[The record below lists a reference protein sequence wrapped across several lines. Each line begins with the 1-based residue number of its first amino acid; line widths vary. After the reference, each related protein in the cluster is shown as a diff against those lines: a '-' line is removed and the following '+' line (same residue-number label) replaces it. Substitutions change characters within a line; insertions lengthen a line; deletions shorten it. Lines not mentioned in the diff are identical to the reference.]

1 MARPIKLGL
10 DYFPHD
16 THSNDD
22 TALALIEAE
31 FGIAG
36 YAVYF
41 KLLEFIYSQGYAAL
55 WGADERSLF
64 YHKLGAV
71 GVSERKASEIIKG
84 LVRRSLFDKGVLN
97 SFQILTS
104 KSIQLRWL
112 EARRKKIDDIDPR
125 VCLVEQTAKGI
136 SNPRLRISKNK
147 QGVFATET
155 TPNEEVFATE
165 TTLNEG
171 VFATETTL
179 NEGVFATETPQIKE
193 KKRNSS
199 SNNSNN
205 ARKNESENEAAQGA
219 LKLEPLQP
227 AASTRTQATIREVLT
242 SNPLWT
248 QEVCMYHRISPEALS
263 EYVAKFEQHC
273 FIESHAHNTDG
284 DVQRHFNSWLRIHLS
299 NQANNKPPKQSNNG
313 TSRNYRPSADENRR
327 RQEERTA
334 NIERRLQ
341 EAIYDVSDI
350 PAGGYHP

>member
-84 LVRRSLFDKGVLN
+84 LVRRSLFDQGVLN

-136 SNPRLRISKNK
+136 SSLRLRISKNK

-155 TPNEEVFATE
+155 TPNEGVFTTE
-165 TTLNEG
+165 TTLNE
-171 VFATETTL
+171 E
-179 NEGVFATETPQIKE
+179 VFATETPQIKE
-193 KKRNSS
+193 KKRNNSS
-199 SNNSNN
+199 SNSNN
-205 ARKNESENEAAQGA
+205 AREMENEAAQGG
-219 LKLEPLQP
+219 LNLEPLQP
-227 AASTRTQATIREVLT
+227 AGSTRTQATIRELLT
-242 SNPLWT
+242 SSPLWLQT
-248 QEVCMYHRISPEALS
+248 ICMHHHISPETFN
-263 EYVAKFEQHC
+263 EYVTKFEQHC
-273 FIESHAHNTDG
+273 FIENHAHNTDG

-299 NQANNKPPKQSNNG
+299 TQTTNKSHKQSNNG
-313 TSRNYRPSADENRR
+313 TSRNNRPSADENRR

-350 PAGGYHP
+350 PAGDYQP

>member
-1 MARPIKLGL
+1 MARPTKLGL

-16 THSNDD
+16 THTDED
-22 TALALIEAE
+22 TALQLLEAE
-31 FGIAG
+31 FGLDG

-41 KLLEFIYSQGYAAL
+41 KLLESIYAQGYAKQ
-55 WGADERSLF
+55 WGEDECLLF
-64 YHKLGAV
+64 AKKMGAV
-71 GVSERKASEIIKG
+71 TVPKLSEIIKG
-84 LVRRSLFDKGVLN
+84 CIRRSLFDEGVYNL
-97 SFQILTS
+97 FQILTS
-104 KSIQLRWL
+104 KAIQLRWL
-112 EARRKKIDDIDPR
+112 EAKRKDVSAIDPK
-125 VCLVEQTAKGI
+125 VCLIEQTAKGV
-136 SNPRLRISKNK
+136 SSPRKNDK
-147 QGVFATET
+147 NEEKGVFAEKTPVITEKTLVNAET
-155 TPNEEVFATE
+155 TPQSKVKYN
-165 TTLNEG
+165 
-171 VFATETTL
+171 
-179 NEGVFATETPQIKE
+179 
-193 KKRNSS
+193 S
-199 SNNSNN
+199 SNNNN

-263 EYVAKFEQHC
+263 ENVAKFEQHC

-350 PAGGYHP
+350 PEGDY

>member
-64 YHKLGAV
+64 FHKLGAV
-71 GVSERKASEIIKG
+71 GVSETKASEIVKG
-84 LVRRSLFDKGVLN
+84 LVRRSLFDQGVLN

-112 EARRKKIDDIDPR
+112 EAKRKKIDDIDPK
-125 VCLVEQTAKGI
+125 VCLVEPTAKGI
-136 SNPRLRISKNK
+136 SSPRLRISKNK
-147 QGVFATET
+147 Q
-155 TPNEEVFATE
+155 
-165 TTLNEG
+165 G

-179 NEGVFATETPQIKE
+179 NEGVFATETPQSKVKE
-193 KKRNSS
+193 SISNS
-199 SNNSNN
+199 SNNNN
-205 ARKNESENEAAQGA
+205 AREMKRKKEAAQGA
-219 LKLEPLQP
+219 LNLEPLQP
-227 AASTRTQATIREVLT
+227 ASSTRTQATIREVLT
-242 SNPLWT
+242 SSPIWT
-248 QEVCMYHRISPEALS
+248 QQVCMHHGISPEALG
-263 EYVAKFEQHC
+263 EYVTKFEQHC

-299 NQANNKPPKQSNNG
+299 TQAPNKPSKQSNNG
-313 TSRNYRPSADENRR
+313 TSKNYRPSADENRR

-350 PAGGYHP
+350 PAGSY

>member
-136 SNPRLRISKNK
+136 SSLRLRISKNK

-155 TPNEEVFATE
+155 TPNER
-165 TTLNEG
+165 

-193 KKRNSS
+193 KKRNNSS
-199 SNNSNN
+199 SNSNN
-205 ARKNESENEAAQGA
+205 AREMENEAAQGA
-219 LKLEPLQP
+219 LNLEPLQP
-227 AASTRTQATIREVLT
+227 AGSTWTQATIREVLT
-242 SNPLWT
+242 SNQIWSNAI
-248 QEVCMYHRISPEALS
+248 CSNHRISPETFN
-263 EYVAKFEQHC
+263 EYVTKFEQHC
-273 FIESHAHNTDG
+273 FIENRTHNTDG
-284 DVQRHFNSWLRIHLS
+284 DVQVHFNNWLRIQL
-299 NQANNKPPKQSNNG
+299 NIQATNKSPKQSNYG
-313 TSRNYRPSADENRR
+313 TSRNYRPSADDNRR

-341 EAIYDVSDI
+341 EAIYDTSDI
-350 PAGGYHP
+350 PAGSY

>member
-84 LVRRSLFDKGVLN
+84 LVRRSLFDQGVLN

-136 SNPRLRISKNK
+136 SSLRLRISKNK

-155 TPNEEVFATE
+155 TSNERVFT
-165 TTLNEG
+165 
-171 VFATETTL
+171 TETTL

-193 KKRNSS
+193 KKRNNSS
-199 SNNSNN
+199 SNSNN
-205 ARKNESENEAAQGA
+205 AREIENEAARSA
-219 LKLEPLQP
+219 LNLEPLQP
-227 AASTRTQATIREVLT
+227 AGSTRTQATIREVLT
-242 SNPLWT
+242 SNQIWT
-248 QEVCMYHRISPEALS
+248 QQVCMHHGISPEALG
-263 EYVAKFEQHC
+263 EYVTKFEQHC

-299 NQANNKPPKQSNNG
+299 TQAPNKPSKQSNNG
-313 TSRNYRPSADENRR
+313 TSKNYRPSADDNRR

-341 EAIYDVSDI
+341 EAIYDTSDI
-350 PAGGYHP
+350 PAGSY

>member
-136 SNPRLRISKNK
+136 SSLRLRISKNK

-155 TPNEEVFATE
+155 TPNER
-165 TTLNEG
+165 

-193 KKRNSS
+193 KKRNNSS
-199 SNNSNN
+199 SNSNN
-205 ARKNESENEAAQGA
+205 AREMENEAAQGA
-219 LKLEPLQP
+219 LNLEPLQP
-227 AASTRTQATIREVLT
+227 VRSTRTGTTIREVLT
-242 SNPLWT
+242 SSPIWT
-248 QEVCMYHRISPEALS
+248 QEVCMHHGISPEAFG
-263 EYVAKFEQHC
+263 EYVTKFERHC
-273 FIESHAHNTDG
+273 SIEGHDHQTNR

-299 NQANNKPPKQSNNG
+299 NQATNKSPKQSNNG

-350 PAGGYHP
+350 PEGDY

>member
-104 KSIQLRWL
+104 KSIQLR
-112 EARRKKIDDIDPR
+112 
-125 VCLVEQTAKGI
+125 
-136 SNPRLRISKNK
+136 
-147 QGVFATET
+147 
-155 TPNEEVFATE
+155 
-165 TTLNEG
+165 
-171 VFATETTL
+171 
-179 NEGVFATETPQIKE
+179 
-193 KKRNSS
+193 
-199 SNNSNN
+199 
-205 ARKNESENEAAQGA
+205 
-219 LKLEPLQP
+219 
-227 AASTRTQATIREVLT
+227 
-242 SNPLWT
+242 
-248 QEVCMYHRISPEALS
+248 LS
-263 EYVAKFEQHC
+263 
-273 FIESHAHNTDG
+273 
-284 DVQRHFNSWLRIHLS
+284 LIH
-299 NQANNKPPKQSNNG
+299 
-313 TSRNYRPSADENRR
+313 
-327 RQEERTA
+327 
-334 NIERRLQ
+334 I
-341 EAIYDVSDI
+341 
-350 PAGGYHP
+350 

>member
-84 LVRRSLFDKGVLN
+84 LVRRSLFDQGVLN

-136 SNPRLRISKNK
+136 SSLRLRISKNK

-155 TPNEEVFATE
+155 TPNER
-165 TTLNEG
+165 
-171 VFATETTL
+171 
-179 NEGVFATETPQIKE
+179 VFATETPQIKE
-193 KKRNSS
+193 KKRNNSS
-199 SNNSNN
+199 SNSNN
-205 ARKNESENEAAQGA
+205 ARKNESEEPRSA
-219 LKLEPLQP
+219 LNLEPLQP
-227 AASTRTQATIREVLT
+227 AGSTRTQATIREVLT
-242 SNPLWT
+242 SNQIWSNT
-248 QEVCMYHRISPEALS
+248 ICSYHHISPETFN
-263 EYVAKFEQHC
+263 EYVTKFEQHC
-273 FIESHAHNTDG
+273 FIGNRTHSTDG
-284 DVQRHFNSWLRIHLS
+284 GVQDHFNNWLHIQLS
-299 NQANNKPPKQSNNG
+299 NQATNKSPKQSNNG

-350 PAGGYHP
+350 PEGDY